1 MCFSSQMVL
10 TGVALA
16 SAPLGTT
23 AELDTADGL
32 FVFRLLPVY
41 GGGSPPGVYYLLPVL
56 HARTS

>member
-1 MCFSSQMVL
+1 MVL

-16 SAPLGTT
+16 NAPLGTT
-23 AELDTADGL
+23 AGFDTTDGL

-41 GGGSPPGVYYLLPVL
+41 GGGSPSGVYHLLPVL